1 MTPAPTRV
9 DRRAWGAV
17 AVLFVVNGATYNSI
31 VGWFPTLRDAL
42 GLSNAELGTAVAA
55 FPGAALVVGVLAGPL
70 IARFG
75 GGRVAVVVGVLGA
88 LLLPLVAVASS
99 WLVFAATLFVL
110 GRRMA
115 RAPRFARGPAGHRI
129 AGGRLLRVGRA
140 GARPVRRLGRGPP
153 RGVVAAPRGGPLPQ
167 ETGDPVRARTT
178 ATVSAGASHCG
189 K

>member
-1 MTPAPTRV
+1 M
-9 DRRAWGAV
+9 

-110 GRRMA
+110 GVTDAWTDAAMNAHGLRVTPSRLTTAGITAPLHPPTLLA
-115 RAPRFARGPAGHRI
+115 RA
-129 AGGRLLRVGRA
+129 
-140 GARPVRRLGRGPP
+140 VRRLSCGCGTPAS
-153 RGVVAAPRGGPLPQ
+153 GVEQHGQ
-167 ETGDPVRARTT
+167 
-178 ATVSAGASHCG
+178 
-189 K
+189 